1 MDHIVHDIRETWT
14 DEEWQAYYQE
24 INEAEEEVENE
35 MYEDIIDSELGI

>member
-1 MDHIVHDIRETWT
+1 MDNIVHDIRETWT

-35 MYEDIIDSELGI
+35 MYEDLIDSELGI